1 VPHRSTSSFTW
12 SLTKQHEGV
21 NSNGLALHY
30 SWVAVVKP
38 GRILY
43 EMGGRK
49 MRYRSQRKEE
59 LLHGNPLHLDRKNHI
74 DFMKPCAMARI
85 HSQFCCRESDEGRP
99 SRPVQRALKTNG
111 RFTTTSLQGE
121 LAWFAD
127 WSNSDPLSIC
137 GLSPRKRLQDDPLR
151 IFFLPL
157 KMHMNMCLRLQVNKV
172 CQSTINLWIWNHLKS
187 HLLTCFPKGI
197 EWRAWYR
204 TLA

>member
-1 VPHRSTSSFTW
+1 MFINTHFYIFQQPWPLSSR
-12 SLTKQHEGV
+12 
-21 NSNGLALHY
+21 
-30 SWVAVVKP
+30 WVVVVKP
-38 GRILY
+38 GCILY

-59 LLHGNPLHLDRKNHI
+59 LFHGNPLHLDQKNRI

-85 HSQFCCRESDEGRP
+85 HSQFCCREPDEGRP

-111 RFTTTSLQGE
+111 RFTATSLQGE

-151 IFFLPL
+151 
-157 KMHMNMCLRLQVNKV
+157 MCLRLQVNKV
-172 CQSTINLWIWNHLKS
+172 CQSTINLWIWNHPTLVN
-187 HLLTCFPKGI
+187 LLPQGNRVTCMIQDLGL
-197 EWRAWYR
+197 
-204 TLA
+204 TL